1 MTRNSL
7 LFLALALVAACGQ
20 QGEQVAVA
28 STTPPAPP
36 APDPIAKGVPHGGQ
50 ISHVAITDQ
59 ADAALTFDNTG
70 GVRLWPALDGS
81 RTPVPVS
88 IVAPDQLALS
98 HAGRDLLAVILDEA
112 GSVRLMRLGRD
123 GSVRG
128 DVQLDADVPVE
139 QVIALDDGALV
150 RREDHAIE
158 WFSAD
163 GVSRGRLVAE
173 PSKQIQAMAARRGS
187 AVAIIG
193 DGTKSEMRWLITLGN
208 KLSWGGGYALPGP
221 VKGDRFALSPSHRR
235 IAFIDPQHTLAVYE
249 LGLVPAKLG
258 NTMSAA
264 DAIDLGFVDE
274 DHVALMGNTMQWWA
288 MPQKPAKDP
297 WEVTST
303 PLATPSTM
311 MLAQGGAIGDG
322 IAVMGFG
329 AALSLAD
336 TYGVKYLGYRE
347 HGVGNAGAVR
357 DALWVSMSGSHVVWL
372 DNNLAVKR
380 EIELRKAET
389 SPWIYATPISDRHVV
404 TQASI
409 EGSYKLDLVD
419 VDKPDQ
425 PISLGTFKT
434 IERVEYAA
442 DSGILGVGAYTKIH
456 RFKVDLAA
464 GTVTPL
470 PAVKMRGSLVS
481 MRLFDPAISDGITA
495 ITVGWAN
502 DWDSDYTL
510 TIHRE
515 RGKPKQLRR
524 FRGRVIDMDER
535 GTIYL
540 VDGNEIQTQRGDKKT
555 ASFKL
560 DRIGSA
566 VAVSADGSRF
576 AVQIG
581 NDVVMVDGEGVEQW
595 RKPLWGTQQL
605 MFTKDGNALAVR
617 ANGGLVMLD
626 AASGERKAM
635 ECGWSFALM
644 TKPPQTNTLAFA
656 PVCEDPMI

>member
-1 MTRNSL
+1 MRHSL
-7 LFLALALVAACGQ
+7 PLLALVAACGQ
-20 QGEQVAVA
+20 QDERVVVV
-28 STTPPAPP
+28 STVPAAP
-36 APDPIAKGVPHGGQ
+36 ATPDPIVKGVPHGGQ
-50 ISHVAITDQ
+50 ITHVALTEQ

-81 RTPVPVS
+81 RTPVPVAT
-88 IVAPDQLALS
+88 VAPDQLALS
-98 HAGRDLLAVILDEA
+98 HAGRDLLAAILDEA

-128 DVQLDADVPVE
+128 DVQLDAEVRVE

-150 RREDHAIE
+150 RREDHVIE

-173 PSKQIQAMAARRGS
+173 PSKQIRAIAARQGS
-187 AVAIIG
+187 AVAILD
-193 DGTKSEMRWLITLGN
+193 DGTRSELRWLITLGN
-208 KLSWGGGYALPGP
+208 TLSWGGGYGLPTRIKDDL
-221 VKGDRFALSPSHRR
+221 VALSPSHRR
-235 IAFIDPQHTLAVYE
+235 IAFVDPQHTLAVYE
-249 LGLVPAKLG
+249 LGLVPVRLG
-258 NTMSAA
+258 NTVSAA

-274 DHVALMGNTMQWWA
+274 DHVALMGNRMQWWA
-288 MPQKPAKDP
+288 MPAKPAKDP
-297 WEVTST
+297 WEVTSR

-311 MLAQGGAIGDG
+311 MLAQGGATADG

-336 TYGVKYLGYRE
+336 THGVKYLGYRE

-357 DALWVSMSGSHVVWL
+357 DGLWISMSGSRVVWL
-372 DNNLAVKR
+372 DNHLAVKR
-380 EIELRKAET
+380 EIELRKTET
-389 SPWIYATPISDRHVV
+389 SPWIYATPVSDRHVV
-404 TQASI
+404 TQSSVD
-409 EGSYKLDLVD
+409 GSYKLDLVD

-425 PISLGTFKT
+425 PISLGTFT
-434 IERVEYAA
+434 RLDRVELAA
-442 DSGILGVGAYTKIH
+442 DSGILGISAHKKLH
-456 RFKVDLAA
+456 RFKVDLAT

-470 PAVKMRGSLVS
+470 PALKTRGSPVS

-502 DWDSDYTL
+502 DWDEDYTL
-510 TIHRE
+510 TIYRE
-515 RGKPKQLRR
+515 RGKPSQLRR

-540 VDGNEIQTQRGDKKT
+540 VNGDEIQTQRGDQKV

-560 DRIGSA
+560 DRIGAA

-581 NDVVMVDGEGVEQW
+581 NDVVVVDDKGVEQW

-605 MFTKDGNALAVR
+605 LFTKDGNSLAVR

-644 TKPPQTNTLAFA
+644 TTPPQTNALAFA